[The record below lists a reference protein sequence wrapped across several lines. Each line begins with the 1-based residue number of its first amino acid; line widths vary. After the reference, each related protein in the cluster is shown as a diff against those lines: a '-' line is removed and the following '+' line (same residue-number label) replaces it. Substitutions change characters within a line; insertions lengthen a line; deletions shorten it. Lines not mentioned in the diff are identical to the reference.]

1 MNKKHLADVFRS
13 GLLIAI
19 TFSISGISVAQTNI
33 FPTTGAVGIG
43 TTTPAGK
50 LNIVD
55 AATNPTGNTV
65 VIGTTSGAN
74 LRMGIDVG
82 YSWIQAHGSLPLY
95 INDLGNHLIL
105 NRTAGFVGIGTAA
118 PVTKLH
124 VFTNTN
130 NYAATFGND
139 AGSNLRI
146 AGTAGTSLNYSLL
159 QSFNSLTAGG
169 NIILQ
174 RDGGNVGIAQVAPS
188 YKLDVN
194 GTASATSLVV
204 SYSPEPSTYYLLM
217 QPFVMSPN
225 HVGYRFV
232 TKTYG
237 NTNATSLAIDDAGNV
252 GIGTL
257 APQSKLAVNGI
268 ITTQKLKVTQ
278 IGWSDYVFDSSYR
291 LKPLREVEQYIQQNK
306 HLPDVPTAAS
316 VAKEGAD
323 IGDNQA
329 LLLKKIEELTLYI
342 IQQEKRIKQL
352 EEKQK

>member
-1 MNKKHLADVFRS
+1 MKKKSFTLRS
-13 GLLIAI
+13 CLLTAV
-19 TFSISGISVAQTNI
+19 TSGITGIAVAQNT

-43 TTTPAGK
+43 TNTPAGK
-50 LNIVD
+50 LHIVD
-55 AATNPTGNTV
+55 AATPPTGNTV
-65 VIGTTSGAN
+65 VIGATSGAN
-74 LRMGIDVG
+74 LRMGNDVG

-105 NRTAGFVGIGTAA
+105 NRTAGFVGIGTAG
-118 PVTKLH
+118 PVAKLH

-139 AGSNLRI
+139 AASNLRI
-146 AGTAGTSLNYSLL
+146 AGTAGTSLNYALL
-159 QSFNSLTAGG
+159 QSFNGSVAGN

-174 RDGGNVGIAQVAPS
+174 RDGGNVGIAQAAPA

-194 GTASATSLVV
+194 GTVSATNMVV
-204 SYSPEPSTYYLLM
+204 AYAPEPATYNLLIT
-217 QPFVMSPN
+217 PFVMSPN
-225 HVGYRFV
+225 HVGYRFI

-237 NTNATSLAIDDAGNV
+237 GANATSLTIDDAGNV

-268 ITTQKLKVTQ
+268 ITAQKLKVTNV
-278 IGWSDYVFDSSYR
+278 GWADYVFDSSYR
-291 LKPLREVEQYIQQNK
+291 LQPLHEVEQYIQQNK
-306 HLPDVPTAAS
+306 HLPDVPTAAV

-352 EEKQK
+352 EEKRK